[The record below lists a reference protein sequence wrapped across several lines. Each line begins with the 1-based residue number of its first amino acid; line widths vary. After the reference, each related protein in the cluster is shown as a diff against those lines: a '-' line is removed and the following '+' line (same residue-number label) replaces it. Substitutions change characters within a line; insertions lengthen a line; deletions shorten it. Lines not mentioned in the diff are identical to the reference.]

1 MTSIRRIYVDSRLR
15 SSGTGSD
22 FTVELPRSFEV
33 PDQTIAF
40 IDSVLVPNV
49 FPTIHEN
56 NNRLYFAEFTNPSN
70 VAEHIY
76 TLDEGNYTGSQLA
89 QLVQDKINTNKSLSQ
104 PYSVSYEDKTGNIT
118 ISNTSGNIAIPTRNQ
133 HIEIRRIN
141 GTWANQTLGTDLRD
155 CHDVIGFNTTDNE

>member
-1 MTSIRRIYVDSRLR
+1 MISIRRIYVDSRLK

-49 FPTIHEN
+49 FHSIHEN

-70 VAEHIY
+70 VTEHIY

-89 QLVQDKINTNKSLSQ
+89 QLVQDKIYANTTLSQ
-104 PYSVSYEDKTGNIT
+104 AYHIRKKQAKSQLVTQTETLPSLHEVS
-118 ISNTSGNIAIPTRNQ
+118 
-133 HIEIRRIN
+133 
-141 GTWANQTLGTDLRD
+141 
-155 CHDVIGFNTTDNE
+155 

>member
-15 SSGTGSD
+15 SSGTGSE

-40 IDSVLVPNV
+40 IDSCLVPNV

-56 NNRLYFAEFTNPSN
+56 NNRLYFAEFTSPTD
-70 VAEHIY
+70 VVEHIY

-89 QLVQDKINTNKSLSQ
+89 QLVQDKINSSNSLSA
-104 PYSVSYEDKTGNIT
+104 PFSVSYEEKQ
-118 ISNTSGNIAIPTRNQ
+118 AK
-133 HIEIRRIN
+133 
-141 GTWANQTLGTDLRD
+141 
-155 CHDVIGFNTTDNE
+155 